1 MEQQNSVSSLETL
14 YEIRNIMERSVR
26 FISLS
31 GWSGIWAGLTAIA
44 GAYAAYQWLTPD
56 ILSHNFMVQPVSQK
70 GDAFCFCGA
79 NLYRPLIL
87 AVTIFI
93 VALAGA
99 YYFTMRKVK
108 AQGGTLWNTASR
120 SMFKAMAMPLIA
132 GAIFCLGFMEY
143 GHGIY
148 LAPACLIF
156 YGLALYN
163 GSRYTLSEIRYLGML
178 EMLLGCICL
187 FMPGYGLYFWT
198 AGFGLLHILYGIIM
212 WNKYDKKMAS

>member
-87 AVTIFI
+87 AV
-93 VALAGA
+93 
-99 YYFTMRKVK
+99 
-108 AQGGTLWNTASR
+108 
-120 SMFKAMAMPLIA
+120 P
-132 GAIFCLGFMEY
+132 
-143 GHGIY
+143 
-148 LAPACLIF
+148 
-156 YGLALYN
+156 
-163 GSRYTLSEIRYLGML
+163 
-178 EMLLGCICL
+178 
-187 FMPGYGLYFWT
+187 
-198 AGFGLLHILYGIIM
+198 
-212 WNKYDKKMAS
+212 